1 MIKTFL
7 YTLFG
12 VCLFALGAVG
22 AWYFTQ
28 MQLAAEAEKAD
39 EAVVAEDAGDAAG
52 FTLPPLPSFDVTP
65 EPVVADAT
73 STSPEEP
80 LPTPVPSKP
89 ISAEEIFR
97 FGVINRERMEKLK
110 AREAAL
116 DEREKRMQLEYS
128 DMEAR
133 HAEMEGLLA
142 HVNDTLTAGESLLA
156 QIKQQSTALKT
167 ERETLD
173 KNREEFEKET
183 GQTPEDKAANEKQ
196 AAGLIESMSPE
207 IAADVLR
214 EFANDGRIDYALT
227 MLQKMEERNAAK
239 ILDSLKD
246 PTLLAELT
254 SRLQKQRRTQTAS
267 RSRLNR

>member
-22 AWYFTQ
+22 AWYFVQ
-28 MQLAAEAEKAD
+28 MQMAAEKGG
-39 EAVVAEDAGDAAG
+39 EATEQVAEENNGGG
-52 FTLPPLPSFDVTP
+52 FSLPPIPSFDVSATAFSNE
-65 EPVVADAT
+65 EPA
-73 STSPEEP
+73 PKPKP

-110 AREAAL
+110 AREDAL
-116 DEREKRMQLEYS
+116 DEREKRMALEYK

-156 QIKQQSTALKT
+156 QIRQQSDLLKA
-167 ERETLD
+167 EREALD
-173 KNREEFEKET
+173 KNKAEFNNET
-183 GQTPEDKAANEKQ
+183 GQTPADKAANEKQ
-196 AAGLIESMSPE
+196 AAGLIESMNPD
-207 IAADVLR
+207 IAAEVLR
-214 EFANDGRIDYALT
+214 EFANNGRVEYALT
-227 MLQKMEERNAAK
+227 MLQMMEERNAAK

-246 PTLLAELT
+246 PGLLAELT
-254 SRLQKQRRTQTAS
+254 SKLQKKKRIQTAGRS
-267 RSRLNR
+267 RSIR